1 MLTEHKRFLAKSKK
15 MGSYTIGVV
24 RNHYLLMVICTTLCL
39 SEGKDKRW
47 DPGNFECAKG
57 GLYLL
62 EGVLKL
68 YS

>member
-1 MLTEHKRFLAKSKK
+1 